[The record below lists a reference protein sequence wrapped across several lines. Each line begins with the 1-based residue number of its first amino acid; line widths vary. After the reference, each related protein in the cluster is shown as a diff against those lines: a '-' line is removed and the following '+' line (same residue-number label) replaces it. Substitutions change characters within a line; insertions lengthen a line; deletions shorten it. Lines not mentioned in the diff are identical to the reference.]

1 MHFDLN
7 LPTLKNIDRYSI
19 LYAILSAI
27 VLTITKS
34 KIGLI
39 TSLDSIIGYWHLAQ
53 LGTKF
58 VPTNNILY
66 FYWCP
71 SNVLYSCYW
80 WNINTCTNY
89 LYSFIYILLFLRAI
103 INK

>member
-1 MHFDLN
+1 MHFDLD
-7 LPTLKNIDRYSI
+7 LPTLTNIDRYSF

-34 KIGLI
+34 NVGLI
-39 TSLDSIIGYWHLAQ
+39 TSLDSIIGYWHFAQ

-58 VPTNNILY
+58 VPTNILY
-66 FYWCP
+66 FYWGP
-71 SNVLYSCYW
+71 SNVLYSCFW
-80 WNINTCTNY
+80 WNIKTCTNY
-89 LYSFIYILLFLRAI
+89 LYSFIYILLFLRTI